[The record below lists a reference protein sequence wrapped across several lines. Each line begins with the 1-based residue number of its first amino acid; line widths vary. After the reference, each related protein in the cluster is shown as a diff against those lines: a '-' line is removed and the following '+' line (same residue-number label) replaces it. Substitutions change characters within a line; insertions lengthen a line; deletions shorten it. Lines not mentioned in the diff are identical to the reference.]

1 MLSWLRRLSSPLNPP
16 QCVSTSGREEIS
28 LSKLG
33 HRIMQP
39 VLPYNERL
47 FLTSNGPHGVMVERI
62 EYANRMLPSPC
73 CIVES
78 ITANQIDS
86 YKSRYQCQP
95 SVFVSNGI
103 ALRDRLTHRKQRPQK
118 IGVGPGGGVIQGMS
132 VDTASSVGFN
142 IAHTAACLSGPSVCS
157 DCQLADLPGV
167 GFSGGFP
174 FYKRL
179 KRIRTAYLLQLS

>member
-1 MLSWLRRLSSPLNPP
+1 
-16 QCVSTSGREEIS
+16 
-28 LSKLG
+28 
-33 HRIMQP
+33 MQP

-142 IAHTAACLSGPSVCS
+142 IAHTATCLSGPSVCS